1 MANNFA
7 KMHQNDLQRGANV
20 RRGVRRTKPT
30 TTPGT
35 STTTTATSQRSVQSH
50 GAEGS
55 SSGKQNKYR
64 GARRRCGKWVSE
76 IREPGKSTRIWL
88 GTYSTPEMAAAA
100 YDVASLALKGPDTPL
115 NFPNS
120 ILSYPVPA
128 STSASDIRA
137 AAASA
142 AEGVRLRSDWESSNN
157 NQREKEEE
165 EEDLEKNDETLCR
178 TRTTCSDD
186 EDEFLDEEA
195 LLNMPNLLRNMAQ
208 GMLMSPPMI
217 QSKPSSDSDESG
229 GGGGGGDGLWSYSY
243 T

>member
-7 KMHQNDLQRGANV
+7 KMHQNLQRGANV
-20 RRGVRRTKPT
+20 RRDGRRTK
-30 TTPGT
+30 PGT
-35 STTTTATSQRSVQSH
+35 STTTAATSQRSIQSH

-55 SSGKQNKYR
+55 SSGKQNKYL

-100 YDVASLALKGPDTPL
+100 YDVALLTLKGPDTAL
-115 NFPNS
+115 NFLNP

-142 AEGVRLRSDWESSNN
+142 AEGLRLRSDWESSNN
-157 NQREKEEE
+157 NQREKEE
-165 EEDLEKNDETLCR
+165 DQEKNDETLCR
-178 TRTTCSDD
+178 THTTCSDD

-195 LLNMPNLLRNMAQ
+195 LLYMPNLLRNMAQ
-208 GMLMSPPMI
+208 GMLMSPPRI
-217 QSKPSSDSDESG
+217 QSKPSSDWDESG
-229 GGGGGGDGLWSYSY
+229 GGPGGGDGLWCYSY